1 MSFLA
6 CALGNF
12 PVCLFHPLRADSA
25 RALLGLTALAAMLA
39 FGCIVLELVSGERNK
54 IVASVAILCIFSFC
68 AYFVLLDETPD
79 TGLRPVAT
87 RPFR

>member
-1 MSFLA
+1 
-6 CALGNF
+6 
-12 PVCLFHPLRADSA
+12 
-25 RALLGLTALAAMLA
+25 MLA